1 MIRRIFITG
10 LAAAL
15 VATPAAAR
23 RGGSR
28 GDRGSRGSRGT
39 RPTRP
44 TRGQRPRITVLGL
57 WAIGIILILDDT
69 GEECVVV
76 GHAGDNSICELL
88 P

>member
-1 MIRRIFITG
+1 VNRRAVFIG

-44 TRGQRPRITVLGL
+44 TRGQRPRVTVLGL
-57 WAIGIILILDDT
+57 WAIGVILILNDT

-76 GHAGDNSICELL
+76 GHAGANSICEVL
-88 P
+88 